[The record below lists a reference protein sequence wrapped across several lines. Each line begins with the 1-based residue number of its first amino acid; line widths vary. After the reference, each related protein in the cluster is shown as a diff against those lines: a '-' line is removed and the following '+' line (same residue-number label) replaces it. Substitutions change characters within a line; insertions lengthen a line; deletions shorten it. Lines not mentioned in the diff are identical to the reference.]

1 MVAPWIDYNKG
12 CLRRQVQDWR
22 NRLSLIFL
30 FRVSFRMINNLV
42 QSLMY
47 IEFVGLKK
55 YKEHENDSFWIFV
68 YWVDFSVNV
77 VFFQYNLDKA

>member
-1 MVAPWIDYNKG
+1 M
-12 CLRRQVQDWR
+12 
-22 NRLSLIFL
+22 SLIFL

-77 VFFQYNLDKA
+77 VFSNIIWTKHKPKDYEKYVVNENKVFLNP